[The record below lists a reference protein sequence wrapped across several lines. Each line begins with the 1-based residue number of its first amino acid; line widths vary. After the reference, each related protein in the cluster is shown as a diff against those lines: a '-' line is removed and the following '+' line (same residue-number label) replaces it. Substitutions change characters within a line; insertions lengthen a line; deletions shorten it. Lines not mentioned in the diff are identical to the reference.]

1 MYIFIIFLFN
11 KDSDLEIYAVAVF
24 VKNKEQD
31 GQMAWRSKL
40 KNYRIIFVFVEM
52 RSLIFEHF
60 ARTILASSSISD
72 LILQNSISA
81 YRNVKFWNLVR

>member
-60 ARTILASSSISD
+60 GPDDFGQQQYQWSHSS
-72 LILQNSISA
+72 
-81 YRNVKFWNLVR
+81 KFYFCL